1 MRCRVC
7 AYDNETASRSCVA
20 CGVSFASVC
29 TRCGR
34 DFPETARFCAWCGE
48 PRKPDTREADV
59 PSERKQATVLFADIA
74 GSTARIAGMDA
85 EGAMNFLQP
94 IVMVMARAVHR
105 FDGTVLRTLG
115 DGLKAAFGV
124 PRARE
129 GHAVLA
135 CHAALAMRAAVAA
148 LPDAPMIRIG
158 LHSGEVVS
166 GKLYT
171 GSTIEQDATGLTVH
185 LASRIEHE
193 APPGEICLSRDC
205 QTLLRAY
212 CDTEPLGPRALKG
225 IPDPVEIFRLIGLKP
240 AVNSEHFRGASLTPL
255 RGRAVELETLQRA
268 LLDTAPGSARVIGV
282 SGPPGVGK
290 SRLCFEFGEWCRER
304 QIKVLEARAQVH
316 SRATPLLPVLEA
328 LRVFFRIEPDTDA
341 ELARTRI
348 EQTLTMLAIPVAEHL
363 ATLTDF
369 LGCAGTEPTSR
380 AIDPATRRMRLRD
393 SLSRIVKAAWSQTS
407 VIIIEDLHWL
417 DEASQDFLE
426 TWIAAVEGTSVLMV
440 LTFRP
445 DWSLPSRPAWYRE
458 LALPELGLGEVG
470 QVICDLIGDGAGL
483 DQVVAHVAERSDG
496 NPFFAEEL
504 ILSLAQSG
512 VLLGE
517 RGRYRL
523 APSGWQNPTLPTT
536 VEAVIGARIDLLPDS
551 EKALLQTAAIIGKE
565 FPFEVVRAVTG
576 LSDTAARPLLRR
588 LRAAELIQPRQ
599 TAMGESFAF
608 RHPLIQEVAYAM
620 QLRSTRTSL
629 HAAAAKAIE
638 GQEWGR
644 RDEFAGLLA
653 HHYEAAGNMV
663 AAAMHLQRS
672 ARWVGRTN
680 SGRALADWKK
690 IRSMMQ
696 DQPRSKEN
704 DELRALAGGQLLTFG
719 WREGMPVEEAKTYVD
734 EALGYAR
741 EAGNRRHEALLIAG
755 YGRIIAAS
763 GSADEYIRLVREAL
777 AVLDAESNP
786 EEALLLKGLLGQA
799 NMLAGLV
806 SDTLK
811 ANSAALDLIDDERRG
826 KAGIV
831 LGLTV
836 GQMVGFDVPYWL
848 KCLQIRPLVM
858 LGRFSEADERLARLF
873 QTDPADAE
881 PVHQGIPHFS
891 AIELAW
897 FRNDTLAAMRHANHV
912 ARFATQAGNPYWFV
926 VASFCQGLAA
936 STSGDFMEADGFF
949 QQALDASRRGRA
961 GLEFEPRIL
970 AFQAD
975 NRMRAGDP
983 RRAAEVAAEAIGVA
997 RRKAD
1002 RLAECHAS
1010 LVAASACLTRSGSQD
1025 TEEAPGLLN
1034 RANALID
1041 ETGAKAYEAM
1051 MLRVRAQASDE
1062 KGLASSPPS

>member
-1 MRCRVC
+1 
-7 AYDNETASRSCVA
+7 VA
-20 CGVSFASVC
+20 CGASFASVC
-29 TRCGR
+29 AHCGR
-34 DFPETARFCAWCGE
+34 DLPETARFCAWCGE
-48 PRKPDTREADV
+48 PRKPDARVAEV
-59 PSERKQATVLFADIA
+59 PGERKQATILFADVA
-74 GSTARIAGMDA
+74 GSTARIASLDA
-85 EGAMNFLQP
+85 EAAMNFLHP
-94 IVMVMARAVHR
+94 IVMVMARTVHR

-124 PRARE
+124 PHARE

-135 CHAALAMRAAVAA
+135 CHAALAMRTAVAA

-166 GKLYT
+166 GKLYS
-171 GSTIEQDATGLTVH
+171 GSTMEQDVTGLTVH

-205 QTLLRAY
+205 QALLGAY
-212 CDTEPLGPRALKG
+212 CDTEPLGPRELKG
-225 IPDPVEIFRLIGLKP
+225 IPGPVDIFRLIGLKP

-268 LLDTAPGSARVIGV
+268 LQDTAPGSPRVIGV

-328 LRVFFRIEPDTDA
+328 LRAFFRIEPDMDA

-348 EQTLTMLAIPVAEHL
+348 EQTLMMLALPVAEHL
-363 ATLTDF
+363 ATLADF
-369 LGCAGTEPTSR
+369 LGCAEPTSR
-380 AIDPATRRMRLRD
+380 AVDPATRRMRLRE
-393 SLSRIVKAAWSQTS
+393 SIRRIVKAAWSQTS

-426 TWIAAVEGTSVLMV
+426 TWMAAVEGTSVLMV

-445 DWSLPSRPAWYRE
+445 DWSPPSRPAWYRE

-470 QVICDLIGDGAGL
+470 LVIRDLIGDGPGL

-576 LSDTAARPLLRR
+576 LPDAAARPLLRR
-588 LRAAELIQPRQ
+588 LRAAELIQPRD

-629 HAAAAKAIE
+629 HAAVAQAIE
-638 GQEWGR
+638 AQEWGR

-690 IRSMMQ
+690 IRTMMRG
-696 DQPRSKEN
+696 QPRSKEN

-719 WREGMPVEEAKTYVD
+719 WREGMPVEEAKIYVE

-755 YGRIIAAS
+755 YGRIIAAN

-777 AVLDAESNP
+777 AVLDAEAK
-786 EEALLLKGLLGQA
+786 EALLLNGLLCQA
-799 NMLAGLV
+799 NMLAGFV
-806 SDTLK
+806 SDALK
-811 ANSAALDLIDDERRG
+811 ANSAALDLINDERGG

-848 KCLQIRPLVM
+848 KCLQVRPLVM
-858 LGRFSEADERLARLF
+858 LGRFSDADERLARLF
-873 QTDPADAE
+873 QADPADAE
-881 PVHQGIPHFS
+881 LLHQGIPHWY
-891 AIELAW
+891 AVELAW
-897 FRNDTLAAMRHANHV
+897 FRNDTLAATRHANQV
-912 ARFATQAGNPYWFV
+912 AHIAAQAGNPYWFV
-926 VASFCQGLAA
+926 AASYCQGLAD
-936 STSGDFMEADGFF
+936 STAGDFTEADGFF
-949 QQALDASRRGRA
+949 QRALDASRHGKA
-961 GLEFEPRIL
+961 ALELEARIL

-975 NRMRAGDP
+975 NLMRAGDP
-983 RRAAEVAAEAIGVA
+983 RRAGEVAAEAIGVA

-1010 LVAASACLTRSGSQD
+1010 LVAAWACLSGSQPD
-1025 TEEAPGLLN
+1025 EASILLD

-1041 ETGAKAYEAM
+1041 ETEAKAFQPM
-1051 MLRVRAQASDE
+1051 MSRVRAQA
-1062 KGLASSPPS
+1062 